1 VRVTVISDLHGAL
14 EHVDAVA
21 RDTDV
26 LLVLGDLVDAAGE
39 GSREGKAPGPR
50 PDDVVRAEYEP
61 VFSALPGGTLL
72 TFGDVDV
79 PDLLCA
85 SMPDTMRFVD
95 GNSVRIGSM
104 TFGLVGGGLGREL
117 GLPGEVRES
126 DFDAKLEALGPV
138 DVICTHAPP
147 RIPWY
152 VYDVGAKRFESGS
165 VGLIAY
171 VRRHRPRYAL
181 FGHVHQPLVSHGNIG
196 MTEMVNV
203 GHFRVTHRGFTVDL
217 PD

>member
-1 VRVTVISDLHGAL
+1 VRVTVISDVHGAL
-14 EHVDAVA
+14 EHLDSVA

-26 LLVLGDLVDAAGE
+26 LVVLGDLIGAAGDR
-39 GSREGKAPGPR
+39 SREGEAPGEHL
-50 PDDVVRAEYEP
+50 DDPVRAEYERL
-61 VFSALPGGTLL
+61 FAALPGGSLL
-72 TFGDVDV
+72 TFGNVDV
-79 PDLLCA
+79 PDVLRS

-95 GNSVRIGSM
+95 GDAVRLGSM
-104 TFGLVGGGLGREL
+104 TFGLVGGGLGTES
-117 GLPGEVRES
+117 GVPGEVRES

-138 DVICTHAPP
+138 DVICTHVPP

-152 VYDVGAKRFESGS
+152 VYDVAGKRFESGS

-181 FGHVHQPLVSHGNIG
+181 FGHVHQPLVSRGNIG
-196 MTEMVNV
+196 VTEMVNV
-203 GHFRVTHRGFTVDL
+203 GHFQVTHRGFTVDV